1 MKISSIGLLGQ
12 TPVAVPSISCRVWM
26 RRATLALVASLAMTG
41 ATQVAAQQSNVQPLL
56 DRIDRL
62 EREMRLL
69 NQEWARGGTG
79 NRPTT
84 APSASASAGD
94 VPASAVA
101 RLEVRLG
108 ALEEEL
114 RQSNGRNEE
123 MGNIIERL
131 NQRLDKLVSDVDFRL
146 SALERGGA
154 GAPVP
159 STAPAA
165 PDVSRGTQAP
175 SGAPG
180 VLGTLGERD
189 GSQSPQAT
197 VRPPA
202 PIKTTTPEEQY
213 EDAMR
218 RLNAAAFGKD
228 QVKIADAEQALKAFL
243 DANPNHKLASNAQ
256 YWLAETYYVR
266 GDYAAAGQ
274 AFAAGYQKYKN
285 GAKAP
290 DSLLKLGMSLVH
302 LKKNREA
309 CATFSKLDVDFPKAP
324 DHIKTVATQQ
334 KKAAGC

>member
-1 MKISSIGLLGQ
+1 MRVTSVGLPGLSTAVVSPISFRL
-12 TPVAVPSISCRVWM
+12 PM
-26 RRATLALVASLAMTG
+26 RLAALVFVALLAMTG
-41 ATQVAAQQSNVQPLL
+41 AGQVAAQQSNVQPLL

-84 APSASASAGD
+84 APSASSPAGE

-131 NQRLDKLVSDVDFRL
+131 SQRLDKLVSDVDFRL
-146 SALERGGA
+146 SALERGPG

-159 STAPAA
+159 STVPAA
-165 PDVSRGTQAP
+165 PEVSRGSQAP

-180 VLGTLGERD
+180 VLGTLSDRD
-189 GSQSPQAT
+189 GSQSPQAA
-197 VRPPA
+197 VRPAA
-202 PIKTTTPEEQY
+202 PLKTTTPEEQY

-228 QVKIADAEQALKAFL
+228 QVKIVDAEQALKAFL
-243 DANPNHKLASNAQ
+243 DANPSHKLASNAQ

-290 DSLLKLGMSLVH
+290 DSLLKLGMSLVN

-324 DHIKTVATQQ
+324 EHIKTVAAQQ